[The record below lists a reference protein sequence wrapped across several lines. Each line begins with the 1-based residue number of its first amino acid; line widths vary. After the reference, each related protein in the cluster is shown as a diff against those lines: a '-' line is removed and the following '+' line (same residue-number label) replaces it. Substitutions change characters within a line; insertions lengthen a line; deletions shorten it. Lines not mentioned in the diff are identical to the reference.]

1 MQDQS
6 YDPGHVHFVP
16 QNTVFFDVRTRGG
29 RWRGQEEG
37 FARNVTTSIFLKKK
51 QPSGTSRTKQDKL
64 HGLCCADLHGNGGHQ
79 SCSRCMRHQIGEE
92 RGNEGQCHQDSDW
105 VAHCHMV
112 PSSYHHLGPGIRQTT
127 CLDSLTTQT
136 QQDLANPQ
144 RPMA

>member
-1 MQDQS
+1 
-6 YDPGHVHFVP
+6 
-16 QNTVFFDVRTRGG
+16 
-29 RWRGQEEG
+29 
-37 FARNVTTSIFLKKK
+37 
-51 QPSGTSRTKQDKL
+51 
-64 HGLCCADLHGNGGHQ
+64 
-79 SCSRCMRHQIGEE
+79 MRHQIGEE
-92 RGNEGQCHQDSDW
+92 RGNEGQCYQDSDR